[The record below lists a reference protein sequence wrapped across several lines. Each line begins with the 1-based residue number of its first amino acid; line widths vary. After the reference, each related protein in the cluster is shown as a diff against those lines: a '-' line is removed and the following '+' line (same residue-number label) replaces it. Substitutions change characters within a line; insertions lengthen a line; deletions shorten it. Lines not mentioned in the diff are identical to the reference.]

1 MTTTSTDR
9 KTEEAR
15 AMLRMIGVVLVVFAV
30 FVFVFLMAALTLD
43 LADDPDELQY
53 HPPDEPS
60 LSLCDISPRGG
71 DKDGGDDDDQR

>member
-1 MTTTSTDR
+1 
-9 KTEEAR
+9 
-15 AMLRMIGVVLVVFAV
+15 MLRMIGVVLVVFAV

-60 LSLCDISPRGG
+60 LSLRDISPRGPSQALRRQLPQRG
-71 DKDGGDDDDQR
+71 SQGETGGDDDDQR